1 MSLDLSKYVG
11 KYIPLSKDRLTA
23 AEMAAYLESEG
34 YRVTKIVENKKI
46 TLVSVN
52 NEYQVTAKGYVRPV
66 GRDKNNLDK
75 WEKEMRERQKRK
87 SLTIDNDL
95 WDDFVKVVGN
105 VPFATWV
112 KNKMI
117 EEIKKSKKGGKEKC

>member
-75 WEKEMRERQKRK
+75 WEKERRERQKRK

>member
-11 KYIPLSKDRLTA
+11 KYIPLSKDRFTA

-34 YRVTKIVENKKI
+34 YHVTKIVENKKI

-52 NEYQVTAKGYVRPV
+52 NEYQVTAKGFVRPV

-75 WEKEMRERQKRK
+75 WEKERRERQKRK

-112 KNKMI
+112 KHKMI
-117 EEIKKSKKGGKEKC
+117 EEIKKSEKGGKEKC

>member
-52 NEYQVTAKGYVRPV
+52 NEYQVTTKGYVRPV

-75 WEKEMRERQKRK
+75 WEKERRERQKRK

>member
-11 KYIPLSKDRLTA
+11 NYIPLSKDRLTA

-34 YRVTKIVENKKI
+34 YQVTKIVENKKI

-52 NEYQVTAKGYVRPV
+52 NEYQVTAKGFVRPV

-75 WEKEMRERQKRK
+75 WEKERRERQKRK

-112 KNKMI
+112 KHKMI
-117 EEIKKSKKGGKEKC
+117 EEINKSKKGGKEKC